1 MIKKLIKYAI
11 LTVCGVVLFISVNQS
26 ANLDRTTPSIGGE
39 AFFLILPL
47 MWWIIE
53 RTAKDFIREHKRI
66 WHEIKSE
73 SGKPPQE
80 YKQTTTEVTKDD

>member
-1 MIKKLIKYAI
+1 MVKKAIKYVI
-11 LTVCGVVLFISVNQS
+11 LTVCGVILFITVNQA
-26 ANLDRTTPSIGGE
+26 ANAERPAASVGGE
-39 AFFLILPL
+39 ASFLILPL

-73 SGKPPQE
+73 AANRRRNIN
-80 YKQTTTEVTKDD
+80 KQQRR